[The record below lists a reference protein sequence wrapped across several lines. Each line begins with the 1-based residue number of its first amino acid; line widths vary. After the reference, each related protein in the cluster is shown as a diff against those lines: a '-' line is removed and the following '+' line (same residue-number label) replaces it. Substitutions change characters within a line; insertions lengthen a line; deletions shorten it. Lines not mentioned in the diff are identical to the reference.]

1 MDVVVVVVLVVAVV
15 TIWVGLGLE
24 TNYCG
29 LSAKAYTHTSHVIT
43 TDAVGRVGRDSKQM
57 IYKLPKVLG

>member
-1 MDVVVVVVLVVAVV
+1 MDVVVVLVVAVV
-15 TIWVGLGLE
+15 IWVGLGLE

-29 LSAKAYTHTSHVIT
+29 LSAKAYTYASYVIT
-43 TDAVGRVGRDSKQM
+43 TDAVGRVGLDSKQM

>member
-1 MDVVVVVVLVVAVV
+1 MDVVVVVLVVAVV
-15 TIWVGLGLE
+15 IWVGLGLE

-29 LSAKAYTHTSHVIT
+29 LSAKAYTHTNYVIT
-43 TDAVGRVGRDSKQM
+43 TGAVGRVGRDSKQM